1 MKKTTLFCALS
12 ALLFSLS
19 SFASDSPSVSNER
32 SNACKIGTDGNC
44 LPVSATVKPVSKEND
59 AAVPDG
65 DKAQGSIFDTQILKE
80 YQNKKKL
87 QEEEYARQMREFK
100 VNTQQ
105 DKKEEGTLKIAVT
118 DTRFNDTGEYT
129 LSNVTVSGG
138 KAGLEIGWIITG
150 KAELLDKSEKFDTKG
165 VATAVLKAEYDELKK
180 GVGIN
185 AVQMEKPKEEKK
197 ELTVEV
203 APAEKA
209 EQKNE

>member
-19 SFASDSPSVSNER
+19 SFASDSP
-32 SNACKIGTDGNC
+32 NACKIGTDGNC
-44 LPVSATVKPVSKEND
+44 LPVSDTVKPVSKENG

-80 YQNKKKL
+80 YQDKKKL

-105 DKKEEGTLKIAVT
+105 DKKEEGSLKIAVT